1 MVLGRLWT
9 SLRQRQTAARLQRHA
24 VPDALWDLTMARYPF
39 LGRRTEADRQ
49 RLRMLTSL
57 FLSEKE
63 FSGAAG
69 QAVTDE
75 VAVSIAA
82 QACLP
87 VLTLGLDWYDG
98 FVGIVVY
105 PDEVVAR
112 REVMDDDGVVHLYDE
127 ALTGE
132 AMSGG
137 PVVLSWRDV
146 AESSEVAG
154 ESAYNVV
161 IHEFAHVLDMRDG
174 EADGLPPIADPV
186 ERREWIA
193 ALDEAY
199 AEHVRAVDEG
209 EDTVVDP
216 YGAEGAEEFFAV
228 SSESFFIEPRALR
241 QAHPAWYVA
250 LSRFYRQD
258 PSLAEG

>member
-1 MVLGRLWT
+1 M
-9 SLRQRQTAARLQRHA
+9 QRHA
-24 VPDALWDLTMARYPF
+24 IPDGLWDLTLLRYPF
-39 LGRRTEADRQ
+39 LARRSESDRA
-49 RLRMLTSL
+49 RLRDLASL

-63 FSGAAG
+63 FSGAAE

-87 VLTLGLDWYDG
+87 VLELGLAWYDG

-112 REVMDDDGVVHLYDE
+112 REVVDDDGVVHLYDE

-132 AMSGG
+132 AMAGG

-146 AESSEVAG
+146 AESSEAAG

-174 EADGLPPIADPV
+174 EADGLPPIADPQ
-186 ERREWIA
+186 ERRAWVE

-199 AEHVRAVDEG
+199 AAHVQAVDDGFEP
-209 EDTVVDP
+209 VVDP
-216 YGAEGAEEFFAV
+216 YGAEGPEEFFAV
-228 SSESFFIEPRALR
+228 SSESFFIEPRRLLE
-241 QAHPAWYVA
+241 AHPAWYAA

-258 PSLAEG
+258 PAQAAG